1 MIRFENVSLSYGGAA
16 AVRNLNFTVGRG
28 EFVALVGANGA
39 GKTTVSKLM
48 NGLLKPTAGRVLVD
62 GVPTTSLRTSAL
74 AKKIGF
80 LFQNPDRQ
88 LCKPTIREEIRF
100 GLALTG
106 AKDAAQ
112 RTEAV
117 LDAFGLDGDRDPF
130 SASRGERQRIAL
142 ASLIAVEPEVLI
154 LDEPTTG
161 LDYRECMAMMARVR
175 SLNAAGTTVVMVC
188 HDMELVLDFAHRMLV
203 LCEGALLLGA
213 LGGVFDRAAGML
225 KGLLKLSVFLFV
237 LQLLFVRTGAPLL
250 SLPPLLVTDRGVMTG
265 LRLVLRL
272 IGATMP
278 LALLLSVTQMSDLS
292 GVLVQRLHVPYK
304 YAFTLTTAIRFIPVF
319 ANSLSGIMEAQ
330 TARGVAFDTKN
341 PFKKL
346 GLILPLCMPLLI
358 SSVGR
363 IHDTAAAAEMRGFTL
378 RTRESQSRRYT
389 FNSGDLFAALIAAAL
404 VAAGALL

>member
-16 AVRNLNFTVGRG
+16 AVRDLNFTVGRG

-48 NGLLKPTAGRVLVD
+48 NGLLKPTAGRVLVA

-106 AKDAAQ
+106 AEDAAQ

-117 LDAFGLDGDRDPF
+117 LKAVGLDGDRDPF

-188 HDMELVLDFAHRMLV
+188 HDMELVLDFAHRVLV
-203 LCEGALLLGA
+203 LCEGALLLDGETRA
-213 LGGVFDRAAGML
+213 VFRNEAVLRQASVLPPQITRLSLRLADCLPPADTAEEMEAAVRAAREG
-225 KGLLKLSVFLFV
+225 
-237 LQLLFVRTGAPLL
+237 R
-250 SLPPLLVTDRGVMTG
+250 
-265 LRLVLRL
+265 
-272 IGATMP
+272 
-278 LALLLSVTQMSDLS
+278 
-292 GVLVQRLHVPYK
+292 VP
-304 YAFTLTTAIRFIPVF
+304 A
-319 ANSLSGIMEAQ
+319 
-330 TARGVAFDTKN
+330 
-341 PFKKL
+341 
-346 GLILPLCMPLLI
+346 
-358 SSVGR
+358 
-363 IHDTAAAAEMRGFTL
+363 
-378 RTRESQSRRYT
+378 
-389 FNSGDLFAALIAAAL
+389 
-404 VAAGALL
+404 

>member
-28 EFVALVGANGA
+28 EFVALIGANGA

-188 HDMELVLDFAHRMLV
+188 HDMELVLDFAHRVLV
-203 LCEGALLLGA
+203 LCEG
-213 LGGVFDRAAGML
+213 
-225 KGLLKLSVFLFV
+225 
-237 LQLLFVRTGAPLL
+237 T
-250 SLPPLLVTDRGVMTG
+250 
-265 LRLVLRL
+265 
-272 IGATMP
+272 
-278 LALLLSVTQMSDLS
+278 LLLSVTQMSDLS

-389 FNSGDLFAALIAAAL
+389 FKSGDLFAALIAAAL
-404 VAAGALL
+404 VAVGALL

>member
-16 AVRNLNFTVGRG
+16 AVRDLNFTVGRG

-117 LDAFGLDGDRDPF
+117 LEAFGLDGDRDPF

-319 ANSLSGIMEAQ
+319 ADSLSGIMEAQ

-389 FNSGDLFAALIAAAL
+389 FKSGDLFAALIAAAL

>member
-16 AVRNLNFTVGRG
+16 AVRDLNFTVGRG
-28 EFVALVGANGA
+28 EFVALIGANGA

-117 LDAFGLDGDRDPF
+117 LEAFGLDGDRDPF

-188 HDMELVLDFAHRMLV
+188 HDMELVLDFAHRVLV
-203 LCEGALLLGA
+203 LCEGALLLDGETRA
-213 LGGVFDRAAGML
+213 VFRNEAVLRQA
-225 KGLLKLSVFLFV
+225 SV
-237 LQLLFVRTGAPLL
+237 
-250 SLPPLLVTDRGVMTG
+250 LPPQITR
-265 LRLVLRL
+265 
-272 IGATMP
+272 

-319 ANSLSGIMEAQ
+319 ADSLSGIMEAQ

-363 IHDTAAAAEMRGFTL
+363 IYDTAAAAEMRGFTL

-389 FNSGDLFAALIAAAL
+389 FKSGDLFAALIAAAL

>member
-1 MIRFENVSLSYGGAA
+1 M
-16 AVRNLNFTVGRG
+16 
-28 EFVALVGANGA
+28 
-39 GKTTVSKLM
+39 K
-48 NGLLKPTAGRVLVD
+48 
-62 GVPTTSLRTSAL
+62 
-74 AKKIGF
+74 GF
-80 LFQNPDRQ
+80 LDYKPGDSVLHRLDPLTKIFLSVCICAACFLGENP
-88 LCKPTIREEIRF
+88 
-100 GLALTG
+100 
-106 AKDAAQ
+106 
-112 RTEAV
+112 
-117 LDAFGLDGDRDPF
+117 AFLVF
-130 SASRGERQRIAL
+130 
-142 ASLIAVEPEVLI
+142 LIGC
-154 LDEPTTG
+154 D
-161 LDYRECMAMMARVR
+161 
-175 SLNAAGTTVVMVC
+175 
-188 HDMELVLDFAHRMLV
+188 
-203 LCEGALLLGA
+203 LLLGA

-237 LQLLFVRTGAPLL
+237 LQLLFVRTGEPLL
-250 SLPPLLVTDRGVMTG
+250 SLPPLLVTDHGVMTG

-389 FNSGDLFAALIAAAL
+389 FKSGDLFAALIAAAL

>member
-1 MIRFENVSLSYGGAA
+1 M
-16 AVRNLNFTVGRG
+16 
-28 EFVALVGANGA
+28 
-39 GKTTVSKLM
+39 K
-48 NGLLKPTAGRVLVD
+48 
-62 GVPTTSLRTSAL
+62 
-74 AKKIGF
+74 GF
-80 LFQNPDRQ
+80 LDYKPGDSVLHRLDPLTKIFLSVCICAACFLGENP
-88 LCKPTIREEIRF
+88 
-100 GLALTG
+100 
-106 AKDAAQ
+106 
-112 RTEAV
+112 
-117 LDAFGLDGDRDPF
+117 AFLVF
-130 SASRGERQRIAL
+130 
-142 ASLIAVEPEVLI
+142 LIGC
-154 LDEPTTG
+154 D
-161 LDYRECMAMMARVR
+161 
-175 SLNAAGTTVVMVC
+175 
-188 HDMELVLDFAHRMLV
+188 
-203 LCEGALLLGA
+203 LLL
-213 LGGVFDRAAGML
+213 
-225 KGLLKLSVFLFV
+225 
-237 LQLLFVRTGAPLL
+237 GAPLL

-319 ANSLSGIMEAQ
+319 ADSLSGIMEAQ

-389 FNSGDLFAALIAAAL
+389 FKSGDLFAALIAAAL

>member
-16 AVRNLNFTVGRG
+16 AVRDLNFTVGRG

-106 AKDAAQ
+106 AKDAVQ

-117 LDAFGLDGDRDPF
+117 LEAFGLDGDRDPF
-130 SASRGERQRIAL
+130 SASRGEWQRIAL

-188 HDMELVLDFAHRMLV
+188 HDMELVLDFAHRVLV
-203 LCEGALLLGA
+203 LCEGALLLDGETRA
-213 LGGVFDRAAGML
+213 VFRNEAVLRQA
-225 KGLLKLSVFLFV
+225 SV
-237 LQLLFVRTGAPLL
+237 
-250 SLPPLLVTDRGVMTG
+250 LPPLRVTDRGVMTG

-319 ANSLSGIMEAQ
+319 ADSLSGIMEAQ

-389 FNSGDLFAALIAAAL
+389 FKSGDLFAALIAAAL

>member
-28 EFVALVGANGA
+28 EFVALIGANGA

-188 HDMELVLDFAHRMLV
+188 HDMELVLDFAHRVLV
-203 LCEGALLLGA
+203 LCEG
-213 LGGVFDRAAGML
+213 
-225 KGLLKLSVFLFV
+225 
-237 LQLLFVRTGAPLL
+237 T
-250 SLPPLLVTDRGVMTG
+250 
-265 LRLVLRL
+265 
-272 IGATMP
+272 
-278 LALLLSVTQMSDLS
+278 LLLSVTQMSDLS

-319 ANSLSGIMEAQ
+319 ADSLSGIMEAQ

-389 FNSGDLFAALIAAAL
+389 FKSGDLFAALIAAAL

>member
-1 MIRFENVSLSYGGAA
+1 MIRFENVSLSCGGAA
-16 AVRNLNFTVGRG
+16 AVRDLNFTVGRG

-117 LDAFGLDGDRDPF
+117 LEAFGLDGDHDPF

-188 HDMELVLDFAHRMLV
+188 HDMELVLDFAHRVLV
-203 LCEGALLLGA
+203 LCEGALLLDGETRA
-213 LGGVFDRAAGML
+213 VFRNEAVLRQA
-225 KGLLKLSVFLFV
+225 SVLPP
-237 LQLLFVRTGAPLL
+237 QITRL
-250 SLPPLLVTDRGVMTG
+250 SLRLADCLPPADTAEEME
-265 LRLVLRL
+265 
-272 IGATMP
+272 A
-278 LALLLSVTQMSDLS
+278 
-292 GVLVQRLHVPYK
+292 
-304 YAFTLTTAIRFIPVF
+304 AIR
-319 ANSLSGIMEAQ
+319 
-330 TARGVAFDTKN
+330 TARE
-341 PFKKL
+341 
-346 GLILPLCMPLLI
+346 
-358 SSVGR
+358 GR
-363 IHDTAAAAEMRGFTL
+363 VPA
-378 RTRESQSRRYT
+378 
-389 FNSGDLFAALIAAAL
+389 
-404 VAAGALL
+404 

>member
-16 AVRNLNFTVGRG
+16 AVRDLNFTVGRG
-28 EFVALVGANGA
+28 EFVALIGANGA

-106 AKDAAQ
+106 AKDAVQ

-117 LDAFGLDGDRDPF
+117 LKAFGLDGDRDPF

-188 HDMELVLDFAHRMLV
+188 HDMELVLDFAHRVLV
-203 LCEGALLLGA
+203 LCEGTLLLDGETRA
-213 LGGVFDRAAGML
+213 VFRNEAVLRQASVLPPQVTRLSLRLADCLPPADTAEEMEAAVRAAREG
-225 KGLLKLSVFLFV
+225 
-237 LQLLFVRTGAPLL
+237 R
-250 SLPPLLVTDRGVMTG
+250 
-265 LRLVLRL
+265 
-272 IGATMP
+272 
-278 LALLLSVTQMSDLS
+278 
-292 GVLVQRLHVPYK
+292 VP
-304 YAFTLTTAIRFIPVF
+304 A
-319 ANSLSGIMEAQ
+319 
-330 TARGVAFDTKN
+330 
-341 PFKKL
+341 
-346 GLILPLCMPLLI
+346 
-358 SSVGR
+358 
-363 IHDTAAAAEMRGFTL
+363 
-378 RTRESQSRRYT
+378 
-389 FNSGDLFAALIAAAL
+389 
-404 VAAGALL
+404 

>member
-16 AVRNLNFTVGRG
+16 AVRDLNFTVGRG

-188 HDMELVLDFAHRMLV
+188 HDMELVLDFAHRVLV
-203 LCEGALLLGA
+203 LCEGALLLDGETRA
-213 LGGVFDRAAGML
+213 VFRNEAVLRQA
-225 KGLLKLSVFLFV
+225 SV
-237 LQLLFVRTGAPLL
+237 
-250 SLPPLLVTDRGVMTG
+250 LPPLRVTDRGVMTG

-319 ANSLSGIMEAQ
+319 ADSLSGIMEAQ

-389 FNSGDLFAALIAAAL
+389 FKSGDLFAALIAAAL

>member
-1 MIRFENVSLSYGGAA
+1 M
-16 AVRNLNFTVGRG
+16 
-28 EFVALVGANGA
+28 
-39 GKTTVSKLM
+39 K
-48 NGLLKPTAGRVLVD
+48 
-62 GVPTTSLRTSAL
+62 
-74 AKKIGF
+74 GF
-80 LFQNPDRQ
+80 LDYKPGDSVLHRLDRLTKIFLSVCICAACFLGENP
-88 LCKPTIREEIRF
+88 
-100 GLALTG
+100 
-106 AKDAAQ
+106 
-112 RTEAV
+112 
-117 LDAFGLDGDRDPF
+117 AFLVF
-130 SASRGERQRIAL
+130 
-142 ASLIAVEPEVLI
+142 LIGC
-154 LDEPTTG
+154 D
-161 LDYRECMAMMARVR
+161 
-175 SLNAAGTTVVMVC
+175 
-188 HDMELVLDFAHRMLV
+188 
-203 LCEGALLLGA
+203 LLLGA

-225 KGLLKLSVFLFV
+225 KGLLKISVFLFV
-237 LQLLFVRTGAPLL
+237 LQLLFVRTGTPLL

-319 ANSLSGIMEAQ
+319 ADSLSGIMEAQ

-389 FNSGDLFAALIAAAL
+389 FKSGDLFAALIAAAL
-404 VAAGALL
+404 AAAGALL